1 MNARI
6 KVASTVLLAC
16 VVCFAVYW
24 LKNLAVNV
32 TPYVVGAKIYE
43 VTTVVDIDGTLHS
56 AYVVD
61 PRITVSV
68 FQRVLYGASWMAMII
83 PSLIA
88 FYFAIQ
94 LLSRIRQGDYFTL
107 VTTRYLR
114 NLGVAVMVAM
124 IGDTLLPIL
133 VRMILSYR
141 NIDGMLG
148 PRYFYDAGDIS
159 LFLAG
164 FGFAIIGWVFHEAR
178 KIQIEN
184 QEFV

>member
-6 KVASTVLLAC
+6 KVASTVLRAC
-16 VVCFAVYW
+16 TVFFAAYW

-94 LLSRIRQGDYFTL
+94 LLSRIRQGEYFTL

-114 NLGVAVMVAM
+114 NMGFALMLATLC
-124 IGDTLLPIL
+124 DTILPTL
-133 VRMILSYR
+133 VRMILSAR
-141 NIDGMLG
+141 NPDGMLG

>member
-16 VVCFAVYW
+16 TVFFAAYW

-32 TPYVVGAKIYE
+32 TPYVMGAKIYE

-56 AYVVD
+56 VYVVD

-68 FQRVLYGASWMAMII
+68 FQRVLYGAAWMAIII

-88 FYFAIQ
+88 FYFAVK
-94 LLSRIRQGDYFTL
+94 LLLKFRMGESFTL

-114 NLGVAVMVAM
+114 NMGFALMLAM
-124 IGDTLLPIL
+124 IGDTLLPTL

-148 PRYFYDAGDIS
+148 PRYFYVAGNIS

>member
-16 VVCFAVYW
+16 TVFFAAYW

-32 TPYVVGAKIYE
+32 TPYVMGAKIYE

-56 AYVVD
+56 VYVVD

-68 FQRVLYGASWMAMII
+68 FQRVLYGAAWMAVII

>member
-16 VVCFAVYW
+16 VVFFAAYW
-24 LKNLAVNV
+24 LKNLAMTV

-68 FQRVLYGASWMAMII
+68 FQRVLYGAAWMAVII

-148 PRYFYDAGDIS
+148 PRYFYDAEDIS